1 MNTDKIN
8 EAIRILKEEVEI
20 KDTERLDAILTAVKA
35 LETVRAINDL
45 IDEYDISNTN
55 SRVMSMFEIKLVEAL
70 NSGGEI

>member
-1 MNTDKIN
+1 MNTEKIN

-45 IDEYDISNTN
+45 IDEYDI
-55 SRVMSMFEIKLVEAL
+55 RRIDKSMLETFEIRLLEAID
-70 NSGGEI
+70 SGGEI